1 MNLASLTTDRRTS
14 VEQPSHGVRIGLA
27 LGSGSA
33 RGLAHIG
40 VIRAIEEA
48 GIKVDV
54 IAGTSIGALVGAAYA
69 SGRLDALE
77 LSFREFD
84 WKSVGSLF
92 DPVFPRSGLID
103 GKKISKFI
111 RAHVLGPNIEHLPVP
126 FSAIAADIANGE
138 EVTMCEGDLVVAI
151 RASISVPGILTPVH
165 REGRLL
171 VDGGLVDPVPVSA
184 ARALGAN
191 LVIAVDLN
199 HEIVEGKQ
207 MRRRTLRR
215 RVPRTIL
222 DRLSLN
228 EYARAATMIREKFR
242 VRKRL
247 APPRGRT
254 IAARPRS
261 PGMIELL
268 LSSLHIM
275 QVRVTESRLSIERP
289 EVLIRPP
296 LGSVHLLEFDRAEE
310 MIAIGYA
317 SAQEPIRELAR
328 QLESHD
334 RSSS

>member
-1 MNLASLTTDRRTS
+1 MRTLLAGRRS
-14 VEQPSHGVRIGLA
+14 DVEHTSHGRKIGLA

-48 GIKVDV
+48 GIRVDV
-54 IAGTSIGALVGAAYA
+54 VAGTSIGALVGAAYA

-84 WKSVGSLF
+84 WKTVGSLF

-103 GKKISKFI
+103 GKKIAKFI

-126 FSAIAADIANGE
+126 FSAVAADIANGE
-138 EVTMCEGDLVVAI
+138 EVTMCEGDLVEAV
-151 RASISVPGILTPVH
+151 RASISVPGILPQVH
-165 REGRLL
+165 RGGRLL

-184 ARALGAN
+184 VRALGAD

-199 HEIVEGKQ
+199 HEIVTGKQ
-207 MRRRTLRR
+207 ARRRTPRR
-215 RVPRTIL
+215 GVRKTIL
-222 DRLSLN
+222 ERLSMS
-228 EYARAATMIREKFR
+228 EYARAATMIRERLR
-242 VRKRL
+242 VRKSSGALRSRS
-247 APPRGRT
+247 A
-254 IAARPRS
+254 AARPAS

-275 QVRVTESRLSIERP
+275 QVRVTESRLSIEKP

-296 LGSVHLLEFDRAEE
+296 LGSVHLLEFDRAGE
-310 MIAIGYA
+310 MIEIGYA
-317 SAQEPIRELAR
+317 SARGPIRELAR
-328 QLESHD
+328 QLETLD
-334 RSSS
+334 RSNS